1 MFRYDFYCV
10 GSSFPKKASDAD
22 LDLFFTEHRFN
33 FPKIFS
39 RDNLIFWS
47 LKISSLYF
55 FKKR

>member
-33 FPKIFS
+33 FPKILS
-39 RDNLIFWS
+39 RDN
-47 LKISSLYF
+47 F
-55 FKKR
+55 FLVVENFLTLFL